1 MVWPPGASVNRRSY
15 NPAMRGMRA
24 GGERRML
31 VGRAIMPSKRD
42 VLSLLSRD
50 ELLAVVDRFELPV
63 ADRRVKDQLIQAI
76 GPSKK
81 ATLDDA
87 LADCAR
93 DRLKELCRALG
104 LDDSGKEKAA
114 LVDRIVGRK
123 AAADAAPSS
132 KANGAARVTAER
144 VEVAPG
150 EKLTIDKLEQY
161 LWSAADILRGSIDSS
176 DYKGFIFG
184 MLFLKRLSDRFDE
197 ECDALRSQA
206 NADPDDPDEHDFF
219 VPKRARWAEIQRVAT
234 GVGEA
239 LNKACAELEQKNDKL
254 EGVLAGID
262 FNDERKLGD
271 AKNRD
276 SVLSRLVQHFS
287 RIDLRNANLSE
298 PDMLGRA
305 YEYLIE
311 KFADDAG
318 KKGGEF
324 YTPRMV
330 VRLIVEILQPAPG
343 MRICDPTCGSGGM
356 LVECAHYLERHGQN
370 LRNLSLYGQEKN
382 LGTWA
387 IARMNT
393 LLHGLPD
400 ADIRKGDTI
409 RDPKLVEDGELM
421 LFDRVIAN
429 PPFSLDEWGR
439 EVAEHDPFG
448 RFRFGVPPRT
458 KGDLAFVQH
467 MIATTNMTG
476 MVGVVMPHGVLFRGA
491 AEGEIRKGMLQEDLV
506 EAVVGLPT
514 NLFYGTGIPAAVII
528 LNRGKRPERRK
539 RVFFVEASREF
550 REGSAQNY
558 LRDEDVAKIATA
570 VHAFAD
576 VAKYARV
583 VGLDEIEKN
592 DWNLNISRYV
602 ETADAAEKIDVATAI
617 AKLRE
622 LEQRRGEAE
631 AKMNA
636 YLKELGY
643 DA

>member
-1 MVWPPGASVNRRSY
+1 
-15 NPAMRGMRA
+15 
-24 GGERRML
+24 
-31 VGRAIMPSKRD
+31 MPSKRD
-42 VLSLLSRD
+42 VLTLLTRD
-50 ELLAVVDRFELPV
+50 ELLAVVDRFELAPP
-63 ADRRVKDQLIQAI
+63 DRRAKVGLVETVAS
-76 GPSKK
+76 SKR
-81 ATLDDA
+81 ATLA
-87 LADCAR
+87 EVLPELSR
-93 DRLKELCRALG
+93 DRLKDLCRTLG
-104 LDDSGKEKAA
+104 LDDSGREKNL
-114 LVDRIVGRK
+114 LVDRLTASGGSGEAVS
-123 AAADAAPSS
+123 A
-132 KANGAARVTAER
+132 KANGAARATTAVAE
-144 VEVAPG
+144 VEPG
-150 EKLTIDKLEQY
+150 EKLTIAKLEAY

-184 MLFLKRLSDRFDE
+184 LLFLKRLSDRFDE
-197 ECDALRSQA
+197 ECQALRSQP

-219 VPKRARWAEIQRVAT
+219 VPKRARWSEIQRVAT

-254 EGVLAGID
+254 EGVLGGID

-287 RIDLRNANLSE
+287 RLDLRNANLSE

-330 VRLIVEILQPAPG
+330 VRLIVEILRPAPG

-356 LVECAHYLERHGQN
+356 LIECAHYLERHGQN
-370 LRNLSLYGQEKN
+370 PRDLSLRGQEKN

-387 IARMNT
+387 ICKMNM
-393 LLHGLPD
+393 LLHGIRD
-400 ADIRKGDTI
+400 NDIRKGDTI

-448 RFRFGVPPRT
+448 RFRFGVPPKT

-467 MIATTNMTG
+467 MIATTNVTG
-476 MVGVVMPHGVLFRGA
+476 MVGVVMPHGVLFRCA
-491 AEGEIRKGMLQEDLV
+491 AEGDIRKGMLQEDLV

-514 NLFYGTGIPAAVII
+514 NLFYGTGIPAAVLI
-528 LNRGKRPERRK
+528 LNRGKKAERK
-539 RVFFVEASREF
+539 RKVLFVE
-550 REGSAQNY
+550 AQNY
-558 LRDEDVAKIATA
+558 LRDEDVKKIAAT
-570 VHAFAD
+570 VHAFKDA
-576 VAKYARV
+576 AKYARI
-583 VGLDEIEKN
+583 VGLDEVEKN
-592 DWNLNISRYV
+592 DWNLSISRYV
-602 ETADAAEKIDVATAI
+602 ETANAAEKMDVATAI
-617 AKLRE
+617 ARLHE
-622 LEQRRGEAE
+622 LEGKRAQ
-631 AKMNA
+631 AKVSMNA